1 MDKLK
6 AGAMSFAESRPP
18 DGCREVY
25 RERFGKNGSDTLII
39 YQQEGT
45 GDVYY
50 STEHGLLFAKQMEQK
65 KNKKEDPEL
74 N

>member
-6 AGAMSFAESRPP
+6 AGAKSFAESKPP

-39 YQQEGT
+39 YQNEET
-45 GDVYY
+45 GDIYY
-50 STEHGLLFAKQMEQK
+50 STEHDLLFAKMMEK
-65 KNKKEDPEL
+65 KIKKESP
-74 N
+74 